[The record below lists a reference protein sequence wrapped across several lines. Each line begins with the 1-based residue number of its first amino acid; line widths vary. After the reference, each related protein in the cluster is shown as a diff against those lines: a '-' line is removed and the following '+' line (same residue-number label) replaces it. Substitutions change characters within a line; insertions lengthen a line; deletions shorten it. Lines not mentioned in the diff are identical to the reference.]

1 MQLTDHSTRM
11 KQPVLR
17 ALPVNTGRQ
26 LRLTTIFDIV
36 NGFSEIEAGNPVYVL
51 PWRGTPRGT
60 V

>member
-1 MQLTDHSTRM
+1 
-11 KQPVLR
+11 
-17 ALPVNTGRQ
+17 VNTGRQ

-60 V
+60 A